1 MVSCDGFQSASLR
14 QDLYTAGI
22 NKNVKD
28 SYISLDKTPTGY
40 ETFKLALQEKR
51 IHMFESPTDSL
62 FISEFTDVQKD
73 SMTEKIDHTTDGCFT
88 DDTKIRLVDGR
99 SLTIKDL
106 LLEQSYKDNYVYT
119 FNEEKKIIE
128 PKKIKKVFQTK
139 ITKDLV
145 KVTLDNGETVTCTP
159 NHKFMLRDGAFEEIQ
174 NIKPGTSLMPLYTK
188 YPDQKQKF
196 HDYRLYYEPIEERWH
211 FEHRRFCN
219 NIIHKKNY
227 VVHHKNYNK
236 KDNTPKNLEMHKRQS
251 ESLRNTIDKLYP
263 KTKRKEKL
271 ERIREVE
278 KVFNIDY
285 SKLSTGEKNS
295 YSNKIAMLKDP
306 SINKRKASY
315 KLETHQNLHNIHHT
329 KCWITNGIENK
340 YVNKTELI
348 PDGWYKG
355 RSNVRKKEYKN
366 HKVVSIEKITKP
378 CRVYDLEIE
387 DNHNFALD
395 IGVFVHNSKDLLDS
409 LVGAVYSAS
418 KFLQVGDISTLDN
431 YSAFVETNV
440 DEVEGVLG
448 TSVANQFFDEFNV
461 VKEKTETEI
470 QNEKIDREIKTIK
483 ELRNNLDEEDKNIS
497 DRELLELYNSNNFE
511 GNDMLLF

>member
-1 MVSCDGFQSASLR
+1 M
-14 QDLYTAGI
+14 
-22 NKNVKD
+22 
-28 SYISLDKTPTGY
+28 TGVQ
-40 ETFKLALQEKR
+40 TCAL
-51 IHMFESPTDSL
+51 
-62 FISEFTDVQKD
+62 
-73 SMTEKIDHTTDGCFT
+73 
-88 DDTKIRLVDGR
+88 
-99 SLTIKDL
+99 
-106 LLEQSYKDNYVYT
+106 
-119 FNEEKKIIE
+119 
-128 PKKIKKVFQTK
+128 
-139 ITKDLV
+139 
-145 KVTLDNGETVTCTP
+145 
-159 NHKFMLRDGAFEEIQ
+159 
-174 NIKPGTSLMPLYTK
+174 
-188 YPDQKQKF
+188 
-196 HDYRLYYEPIEERWH
+196 PI
-211 FEHRRFCN
+211 
-219 NIIHKKNY
+219 Y
-227 VVHHKNYNK
+227 
-236 KDNTPKNLEMHKRQS
+236 
-251 ESLRNTIDKLYP
+251 TIDKLYP

-295 YSNKIAMLKDP
+295 YSNKIAMMKDP

-418 KFLQVGDISTLDN
+418 KFLKIGDISTLDN

-440 DEVEGVLG
+440 DEREGIIG

-461 VKEKTETEI
+461 TKEKTETEI
-470 QNEKIDREIKTIK
+470 QNEKIDKEIKTIK
-483 ELRNNLDEEDKNIS
+483 ELRSNLDEEDRNVT
-497 DRELLELYNSNNFE
+497 DRELLELYNNNSFE
-511 GNDMLLF
+511 GDDMLLF